1 MLKRLLTF
9 LAIITG
15 LTAVGAPVHVS
26 AAGTLGVALEQSQ
39 RADQPAKGDLAT
51 CEERERQ
58 RKARGEKARPC
69 RPAST
74 VTVVIPTVMFG
85 PDRAF
90 E

>member
-39 RADQPAKGDLAT
+39 RADQPAKDDIAT
-51 CEERERQ
+51 CEERQ
-58 RKARGEKARPC
+58 RKARGEKTRPC